1 MKRKISVTTGSRS
14 EYGILKPVLYKIKK
28 HPNLK
33 LQLIVAGMHL
43 SKKYGNTVREIEN
56 DGFKIDSKINMIP
69 RGNGIFDMTT
79 ALGNGITKFA
89 EIFNKSKP
97 NINLILGDRDETLAS
112 AVAAYHMNIP
122 NAHIHGGE
130 RTKGGIDEYNR
141 HAITKI
147 SNIHFAVSKNS
158 EKRIIKMGENPKHVF
173 YTGSPSIDDI
183 LANKILSK
191 IKLQKKYGFEF
202 NGKEIIL
209 LQHSVTTSANTSN
222 IEIQNTLDAIEK
234 FGKPIIAIY
243 PNSDA
248 GNKEII
254 MNIEKKSKKLKN
266 MKVYKNIPREDYL
279 SLLKNCGVLV
289 GNSSSGM
296 IEASYFNIPV
306 VNIGIRQQGRE
317 RGKNVIDV
325 SNSTINI
332 ENGIKK
338 AFKFNRKNSEK
349 IFGSGKASEKI
360 VSKLAQIKLDDKLIQ
375 KQIFY

>member
-202 NGKEIIL
+202 NGKEL
-209 LQHSVTTSANTSN
+209 
-222 IEIQNTLDAIEK
+222 IQLEVQDNPKAYSKEAQELSDSSWYEFQK
-234 FGKPIIAIY
+234 KYVY
-243 PNSDA
+243 PN
-248 GNKEII
+248 
-254 MNIEKKSKKLKN
+254 L
-266 MKVYKNIPREDYL
+266 R
-279 SLLKNCGVLV
+279 
-289 GNSSSGM
+289 
-296 IEASYFNIPV
+296 
-306 VNIGIRQQGRE
+306 
-317 RGKNVIDV
+317 
-325 SNSTINI
+325 
-332 ENGIKK
+332 
-338 AFKFNRKNSEK
+338 
-349 IFGSGKASEKI
+349 
-360 VSKLAQIKLDDKLIQ
+360 
-375 KQIFY
+375 KQIEEHISKFKKRSI